1 VEDNETNI
9 LFQNPALLK
18 RLAKYTVQQCFRNTL
33 IEEFH
38 AGTVPNSKS
47 VDFSDVVVK
56 TPYDE

>member
-18 RLAKYTVQQCFRNTL
+18 RLAKYTVQQCFR
-33 IEEFH
+33 
-38 AGTVPNSKS
+38 GTVPNSKS

-56 TPYDE
+56 TPYGE